1 MKRVIIL
8 VLDSVGIGEQPDSA
22 SYGDTGSN
30 TLGHIAAAVEGF
42 TLPNLE
48 RLGLGCIDG
57 TTGFPA
63 AKNPIGCYG
72 KMTERSAGKDTT
84 TGHWEIAGIT
94 LDQAFPLYPEGFP
107 KEIVSRFEDMIGVK
121 TLGNYP
127 ASGTEIIKV
136 LGQQHVKTGYPII
149 YTSADS
155 VLQIAAHEEVIP
167 IDRLYEICT
176 MARKLLTGEHAV
188 GRVIA
193 RPFVG
198 SEGSFVRTDRRRD
211 FSLEPI
217 KKTILDYVTESG
229 MQVKAVG
236 KIEDIFAGKGITDAV
251 HTHGNMDGVD
261 KTLNY
266 IRQHFDGIIFTN
278 LVDFDMSFGHRNDVK
293 GYAQALLQFDERV
306 PELLNE
312 LAEQDILIITA
323 DHGCDPTT
331 TSTDH
336 TREYVPLL
344 VYGKT
349 LRKGINL
356 NTRKTFSDIAQTVAD
371 VLEIE
376 CDFEAH
382 SFYEDILI

>member
-22 SYGDTGSN
+22 AYGDTGSN
-30 TLGHIAAAVEGF
+30 TLGHISAMVEGF

-57 TTGFPA
+57 SIGFTA
-63 AKNPIGCYG
+63 ERDPIGCYG
-72 KMTERSAGKDTT
+72 KMMERSAGKDTT
-84 TGHWEIAGIT
+84 TGHWEISGIT
-94 LDQAFPLYPEGFP
+94 VDQPFPLYPQGFP
-107 KEIVSRFEDMIGVK
+107 KEIVERFEAYIGTK

-127 ASGTEIIKV
+127 ASGTEIIKI
-136 LGQQHVKTGYPII
+136 LGRQHVETGYPII

-155 VLQIAAHEEVIP
+155 VLQIAAHEEIIP

-176 MARKLLTGEHAV
+176 IARKLLTGDHAV

-193 RPFVG
+193 RPFIG

-211 FSLEPI
+211 FSLKPI
-217 KKTILDYVTESG
+217 KKTILDHVKENG
-229 MQVKAVG
+229 MEVKAVG
-236 KIEDIFAGKGITDAV
+236 KIEDIFAGQGITDSV

-261 KTLNY
+261 KTLDY
-266 IRQHFDGIIFTN
+266 IRQSFDGMIFTN

-293 GYAQALLQFDERV
+293 GYADALSKFDERV
-306 PELLNE
+306 PEILDA

-331 TSTDH
+331 SSTDH
-336 TREYVPLL
+336 SREYVPLL
-344 VYGKT
+344 VYGKS
-349 LRKGINL
+349 LRRGVNL
-356 NTRKTFSDIAQTVAD
+356 HIRRTFADIAQTAAD
-371 VLEIE
+371 ALDIE
-376 CDFEAH
+376 CDFGAE
-382 SFYEDILI
+382 SFYNGVML